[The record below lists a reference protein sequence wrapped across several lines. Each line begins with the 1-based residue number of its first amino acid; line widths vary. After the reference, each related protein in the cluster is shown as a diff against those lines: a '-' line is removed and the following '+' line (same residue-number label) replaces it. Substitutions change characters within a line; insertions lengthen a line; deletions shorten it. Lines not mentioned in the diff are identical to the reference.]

1 MVDIFRCHGLH
12 AVPISPESCPD
23 GEAACGSRCYNTS
36 THYCCE
42 YAGFARMNPPEG
54 RDKCC
59 PCGQQAVY
67 NPDRET
73 CRDGS
78 VVGKRCMRV
87 LTANEGGGPTTHG
100 ARYNT

>member
-1 MVDIFRCHGLH
+1 
-12 AVPISPESCPD
+12 
-23 GEAACGSRCYNTS
+23 
-36 THYCCE
+36 
-42 YAGFARMNPPEG
+42 MNPPEG

-78 VVGKRCMRV
+78 VVGKPCMRV
-87 LTANEGGGPTTHG
+87 LTADEVDDLPLMGLGRTHNSCSDG
-100 ARYNT
+100 ITNLLMQPLLY